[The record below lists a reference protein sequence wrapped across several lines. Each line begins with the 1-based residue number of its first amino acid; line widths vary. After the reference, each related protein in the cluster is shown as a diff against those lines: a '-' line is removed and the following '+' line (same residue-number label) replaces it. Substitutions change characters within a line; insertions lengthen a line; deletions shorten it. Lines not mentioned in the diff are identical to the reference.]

1 MLREERFLPLLMI
14 ENNFSVLAYLVL
26 LEDPFL
32 SLNAKGGKETARPEG
47 ASQPARPGP
56 WLVLF
61 PSESVQTVT
70 CLDTNA
76 VTSKQS
82 VHTQRC

>member
-32 SLNAKGGKETARPEG
+32 SLKCQRRKGNRETRRRVTAGSSRPLARVI
-47 ASQPARPGP
+47 SI
-56 WLVLF
+56 
-61 PSESVQTVT
+61 
-70 CLDTNA
+70 
-76 VTSKQS
+76 
-82 VHTQRC
+82 